1 MPARATGS
9 LRRQPALA
17 IGLALLGILL
27 CGATVVGGALLGA
40 VAFTDTDRDDVAP
53 AVVENVARIR
63 LPATAY
69 DLRSY
74 LDGFQD
80 RRIFVRFKMP
90 PSELAAFERS
100 LSCVLGPP
108 SATSSTQHAGPKPDW
123 FTEDKLARSCQVSK
137 PGFHQT
143 VTVHLGAAPDLV
155 VQVAVFEN

>member
-27 CGATVVGGALLGA
+27 CGGTVAGGALLGA
-40 VAFTDTDRDDVAP
+40 LAFSDTDQDDVAP

-63 LPATAY
+63 LPAKAY
-69 DLRSY
+69 ELRSH

-80 RRIFVRFKMP
+80 RRIFVRFRLP

-108 SATSSTQHAGPKPDW
+108 SSSAALHAGPKPEW
-123 FTEDKLARSCQVSK
+123 FTESKLARRCQVTK
-137 PGFHQT
+137 PNFHQT
-143 VTVHLGAAPDLV
+143 VTVDVGAASDPV
-155 VQVAVFEN
+155 VQVTVVEN